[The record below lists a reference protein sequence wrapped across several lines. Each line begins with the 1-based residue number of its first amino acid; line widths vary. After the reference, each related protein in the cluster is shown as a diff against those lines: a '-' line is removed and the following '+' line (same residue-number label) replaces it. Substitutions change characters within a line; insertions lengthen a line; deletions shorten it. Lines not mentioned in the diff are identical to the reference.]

1 MSASPFR
8 QLNHP
13 RVPALSPVSGS
24 SVPGTR
30 SLTSSPAKPLIP
42 LAARQRDGAMTMEM
56 VDVKARLTHAKD
68 NVQVLRSM
76 ILELQNCEEAS
87 KNKREGMAIRLK
99 QAEAHSNRLEAI
111 LSTYLV
117 SQGVNLDNLD
127 NAKTMS
133 ELVVDNKGNNLS
145 VEDAKALSVS
155 NGDIMRDTWLTILQ
169 KIIKESLASIYGVIK
184 FSPKEHGDYPKV
196 SKAHPAWPSQN
207 ESGSQVALHRFDF
220 KEEYNSPKNQ
230 PLFDA
235 WVEHSLNHGP
245 ALSGVRHL
253 PPSILNCRTL
263 TTHCAKYYS
272 SIKRQALSYHG
283 KQKAIAGIK
292 RRREGLEEVEPKQ
305 DREGEFDQAGS
316 NTAEPRTDL
325 EGQLE
330 EYKGA
335 AYAPYT
341 ANLSIAN
348 YHAPNPGPC
357 AVQQGTAVSVPLN
370 DSSVVD
376 SKPGV
381 TQLEKSNSA
390 GHIRSR
396 RMTKLATREKK
407 RRALTGKNEKY
418 LTNKYDSYFTLGAM
432 SDKEQVETINK
443 NGEKVV
449 ELVSHEYDFVSDE
462 LVKCCQAVDE
472 LPDPTSTSKRLKRRR
487 GTPKPGPPPK
497 SKKAKNGLCSWMIKG
512 NVLAMNPQ
520 WFIEGRVYLS
530 DSQWNL
536 NEAAAEDPTL
546 SKQKKAKLE
555 KNPDLQLVQQSQAKY
570 LHAKHQFE
578 EWENAHNGA
587 NTNLDL

>member
-30 SLTSSPAKPLIP
+30 SSTSSPAKPLIP

-56 VDVKARLTHAKD
+56 VDVKARLTHAED

-87 KNKREGMAIRLK
+87 KNERKGMAIRLK

-145 VEDAKALSVS
+145 VEDAKALS
-155 NGDIMRDTWLTILQ
+155 

-184 FSPKEHGDYPKV
+184 FSPKEHGNYPKV
-196 SKAHPAWPSQN
+196 SKAHPAWPSRN

-253 PPSILNCRTL
+253 PPSILNRRTL
-263 TTHCAKYYS
+263 TTHCAKYYL

-330 EYKGA
+330 EYEGA

-341 ANLSIAN
+341 ANLLIAN

-357 AVQQGTAVSVPLN
+357 AVQQGT
-370 DSSVVD
+370 
-376 SKPGV
+376 
-381 TQLEKSNSA
+381 
-390 GHIRSR
+390 
-396 RMTKLATREKK
+396 
-407 RRALTGKNEKY
+407 
-418 LTNKYDSYFTLGAM
+418 
-432 SDKEQVETINK
+432 
-443 NGEKVV
+443 
-449 ELVSHEYDFVSDE
+449 
-462 LVKCCQAVDE
+462 
-472 LPDPTSTSKRLKRRR
+472 
-487 GTPKPGPPPK
+487 
-497 SKKAKNGLCSWMIKG
+497 
-512 NVLAMNPQ
+512 
-520 WFIEGRVYLS
+520 VY
-530 DSQWNL
+530 
-536 NEAAAEDPTL
+536 
-546 SKQKKAKLE
+546 
-555 KNPDLQLVQQSQAKY
+555 
-570 LHAKHQFE
+570 H
-578 EWENAHNGA
+578 
-587 NTNLDL
+587 